1 MRKRLSQAEIDLK
14 IILRRDSTSAVRK
27 IEMTDT
33 VKKPNL
39 AVTAITPKKAG
50 AFIRPGMHYRP
61 E

>member
-1 MRKRLSQAEIDLK
+1 MIVPFPNSSE
-14 IILRRDSTSAVRK
+14 IILRKDSPGAQRT
-27 IEMTDT
+27 IQMTKT

-39 AVTAITPKKAG
+39 TVTAIAPKKAG

>member
-1 MRKRLSQAEIDLK
+1 
-14 IILRRDSTSAVRK
+14 
-27 IEMTDT
+27 MTNT

-39 AVTAITPKKAG
+39 AVTAVTPKKAG

>member
-1 MRKRLSQAEIDLK
+1 
-14 IILRRDSTSAVRK
+14 
-27 IEMTDT
+27 MTTT

-39 AVTAITPKKAG
+39 AVAVTTPKKAG